1 MKRKLRALNNVCDSL
16 YITIPKY
23 FVEMLELKPDMD
35 INIELKGKKIIVDTD
50 VDTDV
55 ATKEN

>member
-35 INIELKGKKIIVDTD
+35 ISIEIKGKKIIVDTD
-50 VDTDV
+50 VV
-55 ATKEN
+55 TKEN

>member
-35 INIELKGKKIIVDTD
+35 ISIELKGKKIIVDTD